1 MLPRMKLK
9 LRKITQKQT
18 NKQQRET
25 HRENKQ
31 ACSTGTLTSGLWT
44 K

>member
-25 HRENKQ
+25 QRENKQ
-31 ACSTGTLTSGLWT
+31 ACSTGTLASGLWT

>member
-18 NKQQRET
+18 NKQTKERD
-25 HRENKQ
+25 RENKQ
-31 ACSTGTLTSGLWT
+31 ACSTGTLASSLWT